1 MDLNSASI
9 AAQREAEAAAVR
21 EQAKRIVDNSVTR
34 LDPVIKDYTS
44 GPIGQLKNEA
54 KHNRD

>member
-1 MDLNSASI
+1 MDLNRASI

-44 GPIGQLKNEA
+44 GAIGQLKNEA

>member
-1 MDLNSASI
+1 MDLNRASI

-44 GPIGQLKNEA
+44 SSIVHMKNEA